1 LVQRGWKSLAL
12 AINEHL
18 KSADHSTTRNNSLSI
33 NVLEMIWELRLL
45 EIGRDEVY
53 LRLAVENLSK

>member
-18 KSADHSTTRNNSLSI
+18 KSTDHSTTRNNSLSI